1 MSYEMSNT
9 SEYKRFENKPE
20 KQLLLDKSLF
30 NANINDINVIND
42 ENNKKNNENYKTNI
56 YGIEIDNFDE
66 FLQNLYYYYKNK
78 GQRNII
84 TKNITDILSLLF
96 TMIISS
102 VVFFFNWDSLHKCNL
117 ESFSCKHINIFS
129 FQTNIFSKMLFTI
142 YISLFV
148 IYTIW
153 FIFGCTYT
161 INKIRFI
168 KKFYN
173 HYLQIDDEEL
183 LFINWNFILEKIDK
197 LQENYNFVEGK
208 RIYNR
213 HDKLMIIQR
222 IMRRDNVIIGLI
234 ENDILTDH
242 KSKFLH
248 NTIYSKIIEW
258 NLRLAFI
265 NNLNSVNKTELLNEI
280 NLKNKFIL
288 LGIFNI
294 IIMPFSIMY
303 NFIYFILDNLVHFH
317 TEPKDFMNRT
327 WTNYGFYYLRYYNEL
342 SHICN
347 QRLYLALK
355 DAVNFTAQFKHIEY
369 DTLNRFFIFIIGSIT
384 SFMIILGIYNEAL
397 LTITIFNRNLWW
409 YIAIFSA
416 LIGIIKKN
424 LGNLYFN
431 QNPNVYL
438 DKLKDNLGYKI
449 DDMIEKMD
457 LYSINN
463 RINVYLKYKLI
474 CLLYELVS
482 VIITPYIL
490 LIIMPNKTNKL
501 CTYLKNNLEK
511 DKNLGYILKDSK
523 FNNTTISLSK
533 KFKQSAINFNKY
545 YNIDDENV

>member
-9 SEYKRFENKPE
+9 TEYKRFEERPE
-20 KQLLLDKSLF
+20 TQLLLDKSLF
-30 NANINDINVIND
+30 NNNINDNINKNEIKKD
-42 ENNKKNNENYKTNI
+42 KNNEKYKTNI
-56 YGIEIDNFDE
+56 YGIEVDNFDD

-78 GQRNII
+78 GYRNII
-84 TKNITDILSLLF
+84 TKNVTDILSLLF
-96 TMIISS
+96 TMFISS
-102 VVFFFNWDSLHKCNL
+102 VVFFFNWDSLHKCDL
-117 ESFSCKHINIFS
+117 ESFSCKNINIFS
-129 FQTNIFSKMLFTI
+129 FQTNIFSKVLFTI
-142 YISLFV
+142 YISLFI

-161 INKIRFI
+161 IKKTNFI

-173 HYLQIDDEEL
+173 NYLQINDEEL

-197 LQENYNFVEGK
+197 LQENYNFIEGK
-208 RIYNR
+208 RIYTR

-234 ENDILTDH
+234 ENNILTDN

-248 NTIYSKIIEW
+248 NIIYSKILEW

-288 LGIFNI
+288 LGIFNVI
-294 IIMPFSIMY
+294 IIPFSIMY
-303 NFIYFILDNLVHFH
+303 NFIYFILDNVVHFH

-327 WTNYGFYYLRYYNEL
+327 WTNYGFNYLRYYNEL

-355 DAVNFTAQFKHIEY
+355 DAVSFTSQFKNIEY
-369 DTLNRFFIFIIGSIT
+369 DTINRFFIFIIGSVT
-384 SFMIILGIYNEAL
+384 SFMILLGIYNEAL
-397 LTITIFNRNLWW
+397 LTITIFDRNLWW
-409 YIAIFSA
+409 YIAIFTA
-416 LIGIIKKN
+416 LIGIFKNN
-424 LGNLYFN
+424 LGNPYFN
-431 QNPNVYL
+431 QNPNIYL

-463 RINVYLKYKLI
+463 RINIYLKYKLI
-474 CLLYELVS
+474 CLLYELIS

-490 LIIMPNKTNKL
+490 LFIIPNKVSNL
-501 CTYLKNNLEK
+501 CDYLKNNLEK
-511 DKNLGYILKDSK
+511 DKDLGYILKDSK
-523 FNNTTISLSK
+523 FNIDTISISK

-545 YNIDDENV
+545 YNIGIENV

>member
-1 MSYEMSNT
+1 MSNT
-9 SEYKRFENKPE
+9 TEYKRFEERPE
-20 KQLLLDKSLF
+20 TQLLLDKSLF
-30 NANINDINVIND
+30 NSNINNNVNNND
-42 ENNKKNNENYKTNI
+42 KKKDKNNEKYKTNI
-56 YGIEIDNFDE
+56 YGIEVDNFDD

-78 GQRNII
+78 GYRNII
-84 TKNITDILSLLF
+84 TKNVTDILSLLF
-96 TMIISS
+96 TMFISS
-102 VVFFFNWDSLHKCNL
+102 VVFFFNWDSLHKCDL
-117 ESFSCKHINIFS
+117 ESFSCKNINIFS
-129 FQTNIFSKMLFTI
+129 FQTNIFSKVLFTI
-142 YISLFV
+142 YISLFIV
-148 IYTIW
+148 YTIW

-161 INKIRFI
+161 IKKTNFI

-173 HYLQIDDEEL
+173 NYLQINDEEL

-197 LQENYNFVEGK
+197 LQENYNFIEGK
-208 RIYNR
+208 RIYTR

-234 ENDILTDH
+234 ENNILTDN

-248 NTIYSKIIEW
+248 NIIYSKILEW

-288 LGIFNI
+288 LGIFNV

-303 NFIYFILDNLVHFH
+303 NFIYFILDNVVHFH

-327 WTNYGFYYLRYYNEL
+327 WTNYGFNYLRYYNEL
-342 SHICN
+342 PHICN

-355 DAVNFTAQFKHIEY
+355 DAVSFTSQFKNIEY
-369 DTLNRFFIFIIGSIT
+369 DTVNRFFIFIIGSVT
-384 SFMIILGIYNEAL
+384 SFMILLGIYNEAL
-397 LTITIFNRNLWW
+397 LTITIFDRNLWW
-409 YIAIFSA
+409 YIAIFTA
-416 LIGIIKKN
+416 LIGIFKNN
-424 LGNLYFN
+424 LGNPYFN
-431 QNPNVYL
+431 QNPNIYL

-463 RINVYLKYKLI
+463 RINIYLKYKLI
-474 CLLYELVS
+474 CLLYELIS

-490 LIIMPNKTNKL
+490 LFIIPNKVSNL
-501 CTYLKNNLEK
+501 CDYLKNNLEK
-511 DKNLGYILKDSK
+511 DKDLGYILKDSK
-523 FNNTTISLSK
+523 FNNDTISISK

-545 YNIDDENV
+545 YNIGIENV